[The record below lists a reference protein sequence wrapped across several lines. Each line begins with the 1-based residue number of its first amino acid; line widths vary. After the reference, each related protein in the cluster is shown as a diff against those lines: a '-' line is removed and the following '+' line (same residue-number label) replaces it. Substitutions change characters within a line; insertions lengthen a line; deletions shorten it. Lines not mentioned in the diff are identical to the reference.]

1 VTSAINY
8 LSINE
13 NFPVA
18 GQDNDTQV
26 FRDNFDTIKTSLR
39 VAKEE
44 ITSIQDT
51 GAVRTVDNDFELHKI
66 QNAIFEG
73 TRDGVWDGIGEFGP
87 ITTTLGIEF
96 AQGNHQIYKIDGN
109 IAITFSAF
117 PGDPETGEDGTK
129 GKGKVT
135 LELYGNGVERIV
147 TFSVSVS
154 TKLMTIGFPLSKVSG
169 NQPLTVPADAIET
182 SGKAV
187 LIEMWRYNKDSIFMR
202 YLGQFE

>member
-1 VTSAINY
+1 MTSAINY

-44 ITSIQDT
+44 ITAIQDT

-66 QNAIFEG
+66 QNAVFEG
-73 TRDGVWDGIGEFGP
+73 TRDGVWDGVGEFGP
-87 ITTTLGIEF
+87 ITTSFGIEF
-96 AQGNHQIYKIDGN
+96 SQGNHQIYKIDGN
-109 IAITFSAF
+109 ISISFTGF

-129 GKGKVT
+129 GKGRVV
-135 LELYGNGVERIV
+135 LQLHSNGTERIV
-147 TFSVSVS
+147 TLSVSGS
-154 TKLMTIGFPLSKVSG
+154 TSIKSNGFPLSKIG
-169 NQPLTVPADAIET
+169 DTQQPLTLPADSLNNPILVE
-182 SGKAV
+182 V
-187 LIEMWRYNKDSIFMR
+187 WRFNSTEVFVK
-202 YLGQFE
+202 YLGQFA